1 MGSSKLTVLEVSFHF
16 VPLVDHLFPRFSLA
30 VPLLFSFSMLSLMH
44 LLVTLTLFTSVA
56 WAVPVPAPGFLDDLG
71 DLLGGKSKS
80 GVAAISAVD
89 LSSAFNRA
97 AQFSRAVYCS
107 TDSVTTLTCGA
118 PCDALGGDVTFLL
131 SGGDGGATPLFF
143 VAHDAPTNS
152 IIVAHQGTDPDNI
165 LSVLNDAAFFL
176 EDLSTNLISGLNVN
190 DIKVHSGFQNAFERT
205 AAEIMAA
212 VQDGLTSTGSTKV
225 IVTGHS
231 LGAAIA
237 TLDALMFKSALDPSI
252 SVTATLFGSP
262 RVGDQAFANFAD
274 KALGTSLARITNQ
287 ADPVPL
293 LPPRFLEFVHA
304 SGEVHINSV
313 DANGNAVD
321 AVQCAGQENRD
332 CSDKDNLLQSDVQN
346 HLGPYFDNISFGT
359 AQCA

>member
-1 MGSSKLTVLEVSFHF
+1 
-16 VPLVDHLFPRFSLA
+16 
-30 VPLLFSFSMLSLMH
+30 MLSHMH
-44 LLVTLTLFTSVA
+44 LLVTLTFLTSVA

-80 GVAAISAVD
+80 GVAAISAAD
-89 LSSAFNRA
+89 LTSAFSRA
-97 AQFSRAVYCS
+97 AQFSRAVYCA

-118 PCDALGGDVTFLL
+118 ACDALGGDVTFLL
-131 SGGDGGATPLFF
+131 SGGDGGVTPLFF

-152 IIVAHQGTDPDNI
+152 IVVAHQGTDPDNI

-176 EDLSTNLISGLNVN
+176 QDINTNLISGVNVD
-190 DIKVHSGFQNAFERT
+190 DIKVHSGFQNTFERT
-205 AAEIMAA
+205 AAEVMRA
-212 VQDGLTSTGSTKV
+212 VQDGLTSTGSKNL

-252 SVTATLFGSP
+252 AVTTTLFGSP

-274 KALGTSLARITNQ
+274 QVLGTSLARITNQ

-313 DANGNAVD
+313 DANGNALDV
-321 AVQCAGQENRD
+321 AQCPGQENRN
-332 CSDKDNLLQSDVQN
+332 CSDKDNLLQSDVEN
-346 HLGPYFDNISFGT
+346 HTGPYFDNISFG
-359 AQCA
+359 ASQCA

>member
-1 MGSSKLTVLEVSFHF
+1 
-16 VPLVDHLFPRFSLA
+16 
-30 VPLLFSFSMLSLMH
+30 
-44 LLVTLTLFTSVA
+44 
-56 WAVPVPAPGFLDDLG
+56 
-71 DLLGGKSKS
+71 
-80 GVAAISAVD
+80 
-89 LSSAFNRA
+89 
-97 AQFSRAVYCS
+97 
-107 TDSVTTLTCGA
+107 
-118 PCDALGGDVTFLL
+118 
-131 SGGDGGATPLFF
+131 
-143 VAHDAPTNS
+143 
-152 IIVAHQGTDPDNI
+152 
-165 LSVLNDAAFFL
+165 
-176 EDLSTNLISGLNVN
+176 
-190 DIKVHSGFQNAFERT
+190 
-205 AAEIMAA
+205 
-212 VQDGLTSTGSTKV
+212 
-225 IVTGHS
+225 
-231 LGAAIA
+231 
-237 TLDALMFKSALDPSI
+237 MFKSALDPSI

-346 HLGPYFDNISFGT
+346 HLGMLVFHVMLAYPDNGLGPYFDNISFGT